1 LRTARFSPRRPSK
14 GNRVKIPEP
23 GTWQLAAT
31 RANPVTSAGAPGR
44 DVFSFSQL
52 DGPEI
57 GLHGDRACA
66 AGKAPHVSRCP
77 DRPQRPLKSR
87 RSEYCSRTVVLI
99 TASGLQ
105 GEQPLV
111 NGLMWVREVGKT
123 DP

>member
-23 GTWQLAAT
+23 GTWSWRQRERIRL
-31 RANPVTSAGAPGR
+31 RRRGLRGR

-77 DRPQRPLKSR
+77 DRPQRPLKAGGANTAHA
-87 RSEYCSRTVVLI
+87 RSYS
-99 TASGLQ
+99 
-105 GEQPLV
+105 
-111 NGLMWVREVGKT
+111 
-123 DP
+123 